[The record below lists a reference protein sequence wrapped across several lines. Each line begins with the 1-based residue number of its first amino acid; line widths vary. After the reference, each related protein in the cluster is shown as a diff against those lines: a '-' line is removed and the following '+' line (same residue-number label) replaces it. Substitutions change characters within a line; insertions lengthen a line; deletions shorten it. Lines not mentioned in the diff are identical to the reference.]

1 MCGISGILKLNGSSV
16 ELLDAARKMNST
28 LRHRGPDGE
37 GFLLLD
43 DSENIIT
50 AFTEDTPNEIYSAGF
65 PHSPKTS
72 SAQINSA
79 LRFVLGHRRLA
90 IQDLSPAGHQP
101 LCSQDESL
109 WITFNGEIYNHIELR
124 AELENFGHR
133 FFTHTDTEV
142 ILAAYKQ
149 WGKECLHRFNGMW
162 AFVIWDKKANLL
174 FGSRDRF
181 GVKPFYYYKDNTIF
195 TFASEQKAL
204 LKNPFVKTG
213 INPAAVADYFVAGE
227 IEYGEESFFKNIIE
241 LFPGCAFEIQLS
253 SGEFKKYPW
262 YSLPEKE
269 DKADFSEA
277 QYKRY
282 IEQTRELLVDAI
294 RIRLRADVPVG
305 SCLSGGID
313 SSAIVG
319 IIGDLVSKNEKVNI
333 GEKLKLFTAVFDEA
347 NIDERKWAAEMVK
360 RTGAE
365 WHTVQP
371 KPEEFVRDIKDL
383 LYCQDVP
390 IWSTST
396 YAQFRVMKLVH
407 ETGIRVVLDGQG
419 GDELFAGY
427 FPYYIPFW
435 SELRSNGESARRK
448 SEMKAYGEGASKY
461 RIREMLKQRTVPS
474 LPPKLQMSI
483 QRNYFP
489 DINYLDDNLVSEFI
503 SNRKQKS
510 APKTLNEALR
520 SEFVN
525 TRLKGYLKCE
535 DRCSMWHSVESR
547 TPFSEDHH
555 LIEAVFQMPGT
566 MKIRDGVTK
575 YLLREAAAPFI
586 PDTIKNRRDK
596 MGYATP
602 NNKWITELKD
612 QLRPYFEQD
621 LSGYI
626 EKKKLLRDYDAFFSI
641 ANKPE
646 NGRIFKFMAFAVWKE
661 AMGI

>member
-1 MCGISGILKLNGSSV
+1 MSLKGASD
-16 ELLDAARKMNST
+16 ELLPAALKMNAA

-37 GFLLLD
+37 GLLLVD
-43 DSENIIT
+43 ENGNVTT
-50 AFTEDTPNEIYSAGF
+50 AFTEDTPNEIYSANY

-72 SAQINSA
+72 SSQVNFPAKFIFA
-79 LRFVLGHRRLA
+79 HRRLA

-101 LCSQDESL
+101 LCSQDKTL

-124 AELENFGHR
+124 SELENLGHH

-149 WGKECLHRFNGMW
+149 WGKDCLYHFNGMW
-162 AFVIWDKKANLL
+162 AFVLWDKTKKIL
-174 FGSRDRF
+174 FGARDRF
-181 GVKPFYYYKDNTIF
+181 GVKPFYYYKDENTF
-195 TFASEQKAL
+195 AFASEQKAL
-204 LKNPFVKTG
+204 LKNPLVKTG
-213 INPAAVADYFVAGE
+213 LNNAAVADYFVAGE
-227 IEYGEESFFKNIIE
+227 IEYKSESFFKNVIE
-241 LFPGCAFEIQLS
+241 LFPGNRFELS
-253 SGEFKKYPW
+253 LDNNSFKAETW
-262 YSLPEKE
+262 YELPQEE
-269 DKADFSEA
+269 DKADFSETKYK
-277 QYKRY
+277 QY
-282 IEQTRELLVDAI
+282 IDETRELLVNAI
-294 RIRLRADVPVG
+294 RLRLRADVPVG

-319 IIGDLVSKNEKVNI
+319 IIGDLVAKHENVNI
-333 GEKLKLFTAVFDEA
+333 GDKLKLFTAVFDEA

-371 KPEEFVRDIKDL
+371 KPEELVRDIKEL

-407 ETGIRVVLDGQG
+407 ETGIKVVLDGQG

-435 SELRSNGESARRK
+435 KELKANGESARRK
-448 SEMKAYGEGASKY
+448 TEMNAYGEGALKY
-461 RIREMLKQRTVPS
+461 RLREVLKQETIPS
-474 LPPKLQMSI
+474 LPLKLQMSI

-489 DINYLDDNLVSEFI
+489 DMNYLDDSLLRTFTE
-503 SNRKQKS
+503 NRLKK
-510 APKTLNEALR
+510 APAKTLNEALR
-520 SEFVN
+520 GEFVH

-547 TPFSEDHH
+547 TPFSEDHQ
-555 LIEAVFQMPGT
+555 LIEAVFKMPGT
-566 MKIRDGVTK
+566 MKIRNGVTK

-586 PDTIKNRRDK
+586 PDTIHNRRDK

-602 NNKWITELKD
+602 NNKWITQLKD
-612 QLRPYFEQD
+612 ELRPYFDQD
-621 LSGYI
+621 LTGI
-626 EKKKLLRDYDAFFSI
+626 INKKKLLRDYDSFFSI
-641 ANKPE
+641 ENKPE
-646 NGRIFKFMAFAVWKE
+646 NGRVFKFMAFAIWRQS
-661 AMGI
+661 MDL

>member
-16 ELLDAARKMNST
+16 ELLDAARKMNAT

-37 GFLLLD
+37 GLLLVD
-43 DSENIIT
+43 DSGNIIT
-50 AFTEDTPNEIYSAGF
+50 AFTEDTPNEIYTAAF
-65 PHSPKTS
+65 PHSPKTAAS
-72 SAQINSA
+72 QITSASK
-79 LRFVLGHRRLA
+79 FVLAHRRLA

-101 LCSQDESL
+101 LCSQDESV

-124 AELENFGHR
+124 SELESFGHR
-133 FFTHTDTEV
+133 FFTHTDTEI
-142 ILAAYKQ
+142 ILAAYLQ

-162 AFVIWDKKANLL
+162 AFVIWDKKKNIL

-181 GVKPFYYYKDNTIF
+181 GVKPFYYYKDKEIF
-195 TFASEQKAL
+195 AFASEQKAL
-204 LKNPFVKTG
+204 LKNPLVKAA
-213 INPAAVADYFVAGE
+213 INNAAVADYFVAGE

-241 LFPGCAFEIQLS
+241 LFPGCAFEIQLQD
-253 SGEFKKYPW
+253 GEFKTYTW
-262 YSLPEKE
+262 YTLPEKE
-269 DKADFSEA
+269 DKAEFTES
-277 QYKRY
+277 QYKQY
-282 IEQTRELLVDAI
+282 IEQTRELLVNAI
-294 RIRLRADVPVG
+294 RLRLRADVPVG

-333 GEKLKLFTAVFDEA
+333 GDKLKLFTAVFDEA
-347 NIDERKWAAEMVK
+347 NIDERKWAAEMVE

-365 WHTVQP
+365 WHTVKP
-371 KPEEFVRDIKDL
+371 KPEDFVTDIKEL

-396 YAQFRVMKLVH
+396 YAQFRVMRLVK

-435 SELRSNGESARRK
+435 SELKNSGEAARRRT
-448 SEMKAYGEGASKY
+448 EIGAYGEGALKY
-461 RIREMLKQRTVPS
+461 RLREILKQRTIPS
-474 LPPKLQMSI
+474 LPVKMQMNI

-489 DINYLDDNLVSEFI
+489 DINYLDDGLIAEFI
-503 SNRKQKS
+503 SNHKQKPI
-510 APKTLNEALR
+510 ANTLNAALR
-520 SEFVN
+520 AEFIN

-547 TPFSEDHH
+547 TPFSEDHQ
-555 LIEAVFQMPGT
+555 LIEAVFKMPGM
-566 MKIRDGVTK
+566 MKIRNGVTK
-575 YLLREAAAPFI
+575 YILREAAAPFI

-602 NNKWITELKD
+602 NNKWITELKSE
-612 QLRPYFEQD
+612 LRPYFEQD
-621 LSGYI
+621 FSGI
-626 EKKKLLRDYDAFFSI
+626 IDKKKLLRDYDSFFNI
-641 ANKPE
+641 ENKPE
-646 NGRIFKFMAFAVWKE
+646 NGRIFKFMAFAVWKQ
-661 AMGI
+661 AFGL

>member
-1 MCGISGILKLNGSSV
+1 MCGISGIVKLKGSSV
-16 ELLDAARKMNST
+16 ELLPVARKMNST

-37 GFLLLD
+37 GFLLVD
-43 DSENIIT
+43 DAGTTTT
-50 AFTEDTPNEIYSAGF
+50 AFTEDTPNEIYSASF

-72 SAQINSA
+72 AAQINSPA
-79 LRFVLGHRRLA
+79 HFILAHRRLA

-101 LCSQDESL
+101 LCNKDESL
-109 WITFNGEIYNHIELR
+109 WITFNGEIYNHVELR
-124 AELENFGHR
+124 AELENLGHK
-133 FFTHTDTEV
+133 FFTNTDTEV
-142 ILAAYKQ
+142 ILASYQQ

-162 AFVIWDKKANLL
+162 AFVIWDKKSGLL

-181 GVKPFYYYKDNTIF
+181 GVKPFYYYKDNAVF
-195 TFASEQKAL
+195 AFASEQKAL
-204 LKNPFVKTG
+204 LKNSFVQTA
-213 INPAAVADYFVAGE
+213 INTTAVADYFVAGE

-241 LFPGCAFEIQLS
+241 LFPGCAFEIQLKT
-253 SGEFKKYPW
+253 GEFKKYSW

-333 GEKLKLFTAVFDEA
+333 GDKLKLFTAVFDEA
-347 NIDERKWAAEMVK
+347 NIDERKWAKEMVD

-371 KPEEFVRDIKDL
+371 RPDEFVRDIKEL

-435 SELRSNGESARRK
+435 NELRNNGESARRR

-461 RIREMLKQRTVPS
+461 RIREMLKQQTIPS
-474 LPPKLQMSI
+474 LPLKMQMSI

-489 DINYLDDNLVSEFI
+489 DINYLDDNLISEFI
-503 SNRKQKS
+503 SNRKPKPSQ
-510 APKTLNEALR
+510 KTLNAALR

-547 TPFSEDHH
+547 TPFSEDHR
-555 LIEAVFQMPGT
+555 LIEAVFQMPGM

-575 YLLREAAAPFI
+575 YILREAAAPFI

-626 EKKKLLRDYDAFFSI
+626 DKKKLLRDYDSFFNI
-641 ANKPE
+641 KNKPE
-646 NGRIFKFMAFAVWKE
+646 NGRVFKFMAFAVWKE
-661 AMGI
+661 AMGM

>member
-1 MCGISGILKLNGSSV
+1 MCGISGIVKLKGSSTD
-16 ELLDAARKMNST
+16 LLNAARKMNST

-37 GFLLLD
+37 GLLLVD
-43 DSENIIT
+43 EDGKFIT
-50 AFTEDTPNEIYSAGF
+50 AFTEDTPNEIYTARF
-65 PHSPKTS
+65 PHSPKTPAS
-72 SAQINSA
+72 EITSAA
-79 LRFVLGHRRLA
+79 RFIFAHRRLS
-90 IQDLSPAGHQP
+90 IQDLSPGGHQP
-101 LCSQDESL
+101 LCSVDESI

-124 AELENFGHR
+124 AELETHGYK

-142 ILAAYKQ
+142 IIAAYQ
-149 WGKECLHRFNGMW
+149 HWGTACLHRFNGMW
-162 AFVIWDKKANLL
+162 AFVIWDKKANIL

-181 GVKPFYYYKDNTIF
+181 GVKPFYYYKDEEIF
-195 TFASEQKAL
+195 AFASEQKAL
-204 LKNPFVKTG
+204 LKNQFVKTE

-227 IEYGEESFFKNIIE
+227 IEYEEESFFKNIIE
-241 LFPGCAFEIQLS
+241 LFPGNAFEIQLS
-253 SGEFKKYPW
+253 NGEFKKYSW

-277 QYKRY
+277 QYKHY

-333 GEKLKLFTAVFDEA
+333 GDKLKLFTAVFDEA
-347 NIDERKWAAEMVK
+347 NIDERKWVAEMVK

-365 WHTVQP
+365 WHQVNP
-371 KPEEFVRDIKDL
+371 KPEEFVRDIQEL
-383 LYCQDVP
+383 MYCQDVP

-396 YAQFRVMKLVH
+396 YAQFRVMKLVQ
-407 ETGIRVVLDGQG
+407 ESGIRVVLDGQG

-427 FPYYIPFW
+427 FPYYLPFW
-435 SELRSNGESARRK
+435 NELRSKGESSRRRA
-448 SEMKAYGEGASKY
+448 EMKAYGEGASKF
-461 RIREMLKQRTVPS
+461 RIREMLKQQTVPS
-474 LPPKLQMSI
+474 LPVKMQMSI

-489 DINYLDDNLVSEFI
+489 DINYLDDQLVSEFI
-503 SNRKQKS
+503 SNRKQKPS
-510 APKTLNEALR
+510 PKTLNDALR
-520 SEFVN
+520 AEFVN

-547 TPFSEDHH
+547 TPFSEDHR

-566 MKIRDGVTK
+566 MKIRNGVTK
-575 YLLREAAAPFI
+575 YILREAASPFI
-586 PDTIKNRRDK
+586 PDVIKNRRDK

-602 NNKWITELKD
+602 NNKWISDLKD

-626 EKKKLLRDYDAFFSI
+626 EKKKLLRDYDSFFSI
-641 ANKPE
+641 ENKPE
-646 NGRIFKFMAFAVWKE
+646 NGRVFKFMAFAVWKQT
-661 AMGI
+661 MNL